1 MEQTTLKL
9 TEKRQRYS
17 ELVDKTAEVDQ
28 SLASEQ
34 DIINKTETQVKK
46 VQEESDALL
55 ENIKVLEARK
65 A

>member
-28 SLASEQ
+28 ALASEQ